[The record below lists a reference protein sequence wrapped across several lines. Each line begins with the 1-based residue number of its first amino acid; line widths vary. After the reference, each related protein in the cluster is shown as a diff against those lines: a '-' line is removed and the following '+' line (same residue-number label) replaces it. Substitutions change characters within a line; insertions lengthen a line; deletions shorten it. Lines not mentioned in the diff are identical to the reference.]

1 MTTIDAA
8 ALDAADAA
16 VLVVDGDGRISRA
29 SAGARRLLRCS
40 DEMLHALLDDLLR
53 DPKPH
58 DWSSSEPVVLQ
69 RLDGSA
75 VTVRAAVVP
84 LDPVTGSHLLVLHD
98 VTVDEHRLADLSFR
112 VEHDAASGLH
122 NRAHLT
128 ERLMRWLGDKRSVAL
143 IAIELQRFDA
153 LVSPLGDQYSGTL
166 LGAAARRMAEVSDSE
181 DVIARIGPTHLVFL
195 RPDVDDDED
204 ALDLC
209 VDIVDSIGTT
219 LEFDGITFPTA
230 AVCGA
235 TISRPGE
242 SAEAALHSAGL
253 ALRQALTDQVDM
265 QLFSE
270 PLRSSERR
278 RATVERALELAVAT
292 RSLELY
298 LQPVVAVDRSRLLG
312 YEGLSRWRH
321 PVLGP
326 VSPLEFIPLAERAG
340 LMRAIGEWSVESAL
354 RILARWSDANVPLVP
369 IAVNLSAT
377 QLLDTGFARWMVD
390 AVSTQHA
397 QGLIVAEVKES
408 LLQSGRAHE
417 LMTSL
422 VDGGIV
428 LAVDGFGTGS
438 SALAYLADLPVS
450 VVKIDR
456 SIVGAVGR
464 SNNARTRILV
474 RSAIEM
480 AHALGLSAIAEGVE
494 TAAEATAL
502 AEMGCNGIQGYFT
515 GAPEP
520 APLVHRYAVADPT

>member
-1 MTTIDAA
+1 MTGFDIT
-8 ALDAADAA
+8 ALDGAAAA
-16 VLVVDGDGRISRA
+16 VLVVEGDGCISRV
-29 SAGARRLLRCS
+29 SAGARQLLHCS
-40 DEMLHALLDDLLR
+40 NEILHGPIADLLR
-53 DPKPH
+53 DPQPY
-58 DWSSSEPVVLQ
+58 DWTSGEPVVLH
-69 RLDGSA
+69 RRDGTA
-75 VTVRAAVVP
+75 VTVRAAAVP
-84 LDPVTGSHLLVLHD
+84 LDPVSGSHLVVLHD
-98 VTVDEHRLADLSFR
+98 VTVDQQRLAELSFR
-112 VEHDAASGLH
+112 VEHDAASGLR
-122 NRAHLT
+122 NRASVI
-128 ERLMRWLGDKRSVAL
+128 ERLTRWLGDKRPVAL
-143 IAIELQRFDA
+143 IAIELQRFDV

-166 LGAAARRMAEVSDSE
+166 LGAAARRIAEVSDGD
-181 DVIARIGPTHLVFL
+181 DVIARIGPTHLVLL
-195 RPDVDDDED
+195 RADVSDDED

-235 TISRPGE
+235 TISRSGE
-242 SAEAALHSAGL
+242 SADAALHSAGL
-253 ALRQALTDQVDM
+253 ALRQALTDQVDI

-278 RATVERALELAVAT
+278 RATVERALGLAVAT

-298 LQPVVAVDRSRLLG
+298 LQPVVAVDRTRLLG

-340 LMRAIGEWSVESAL
+340 LMRAIGQWSVESAL
-354 RILARWSDANVPLVP
+354 RILSGWRVANVALVP

-408 LLQSGRAHE
+408 LLQSNRAHE

-422 VDGGIV
+422 VDGGVV

-450 VVKIDR
+450 IVKIDR
-456 SIVGAVGR
+456 SVVGAIDR
-464 SNNARTRILV
+464 ANNQRTRILV

-480 AHALGLSAIAEGVE
+480 VHALGLSAVAEGVE
-494 TAAEATAL
+494 TTTEAAAL
-502 AEMGCNGIQGYFT
+502 AEMGCDGIQGYFT

-520 APLVHRYAVADPT
+520 APLLHRYAVADPG